1 MHGQHLDQFRYIFK
15 TIVGQLWDNFN
26 TTFGSLWN
34 NFVTTL
40 KLLWDNFKTTLR
52 QLRDNFETT
61 LGQLGD
67 NSERT
72 LIQDWDH
79 IGTTQWLLAERTSAL
94 WVGSIWPFF
103 YKSFSFSR
111 KMKHLLVQHFL
122 CTKSEDKTEFPNQRR
137 RQNKCNRF
145 SFSEPV
151 WKKSILDDVKNW
163 MS

>member
-1 MHGQHLDQFRYIFK
+1 MEITWHHWKMHGQHLDQLWYIFK
-15 TIVGQLWDNFN
+15 TIVGQLWDNFK

-40 KLLWDNFKTTLR
+40 KLLWDNIETTFR

-79 IGTTQWLLAERTSAL
+79 IGTTQWPLAERTSAL
-94 WVGSIWPFF
+94 WVGSIW
-103 YKSFSFSR
+103 SSSI
-111 KMKHLLVQHFL
+111 KHSLFHERWNICL
-122 CTKSEDKTEFPNQRR
+122 CSISCAQNLKI
-137 RQNKCNRF
+137 RQNSPINADGKINATDFLFQSPR
-145 SFSEPV
+145 ER
-151 WKKSILDDVKNW
+151 
-163 MS
+163 